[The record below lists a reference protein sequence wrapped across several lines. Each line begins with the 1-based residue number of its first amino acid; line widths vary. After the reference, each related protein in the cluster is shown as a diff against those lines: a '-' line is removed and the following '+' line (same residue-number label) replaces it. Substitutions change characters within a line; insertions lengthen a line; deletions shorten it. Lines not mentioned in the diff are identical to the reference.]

1 MAKVQSGDTISV
13 HYTLTLDDGM
23 VVDSSEG
30 SDPFSFTVGSGQ
42 IIPGFDEG
50 VKGMEVGETREIAV
64 DPEQA
69 YGPYREEMVLVLPL
83 TAFPPDA
90 NPSVG
95 LGIEVQSPTGEAHL
109 FRIIEVEDDQVTLDG
124 NHLLAGETLHFSIR
138 LLSIDDDQNSE
149 AEGEKSQERSDG

>member
-30 SDPFSFTVGSGQ
+30 NDPFSFTVGSGQ

-50 VKGMEVGETREIAV
+50 VKGMEVGETREIDV

-69 YGPYREEMVLVLPL
+69 YGPYREEMVLVLPRS
-83 TAFPPDA
+83 AFPPDA
-90 NPSVG
+90 TPAVG
-95 LGIEVQSPTGEAHL
+95 LGIEVQSPSGETHL
-109 FRIIEVEDDQVTLDG
+109 FRIIEVEGDQITLDG
-124 NHLLAGETLHFSIR
+124 NHLLAGETLHFKIR
-138 LLSIDDDQNSE
+138 LLSIDDGQPTE
-149 AEGEKSQERSDG
+149 TAEPESAL

>member
-1 MAKVQSGDTISV
+1 MSKVQSGDTISV

-42 IIPGFDEG
+42 IIPGFDDG

-64 DPEQA
+64 DPDQA
-69 YGPYREEMVLVLPL
+69 YGPYREEMVLVLPRS
-83 TAFPPDA
+83 AFPPDA

-95 LGIEVQSPTGEAHL
+95 LGIEVQSPTGESHL
-109 FRIIEVEDDQVTLDG
+109 FRIIEIDGDRVTLDG
-124 NHLLAGETLHFSIR
+124 NHLLAGETLHFNVR
-138 LLSIDDDQNSE
+138 LLSIDNNQPPE
-149 AEGEKSQERSDG
+149 PAE

>member
-64 DPEQA
+64 DPDQA
-69 YGPYREEMVLVLPL
+69 YGPYREEMVLVLPRS
-83 TAFPPDA
+83 AFPPDA
-90 NPSVG
+90 NPAVG
-95 LGIEVQSPTGEAHL
+95 LGIEVQSPTGESHL
-109 FRIIEVEDDQVTLDG
+109 FRIIEIDGDRVTLDG
-124 NHLLAGETLHFSIR
+124 NHLLAGETLHFKVR
-138 LLSIDDDQNSE
+138 LVSIDNNQPQE
-149 AEGEKSQERSDG
+149 PAE

>member
-64 DPEQA
+64 DPDQA
-69 YGPYREEMVLVLPL
+69 YGPYREEMVLVLPRS
-83 TAFPPDA
+83 AFPPDA
-90 NPSVG
+90 NPAVG
-95 LGIEVQSPTGEAHL
+95 LGIEVQSPTGESHL
-109 FRIIEVEDDQVTLDG
+109 FRIIEIDGDRVTLDG
-124 NHLLAGETLHFSIR
+124 NHLLAGETLHFNVR
-138 LLSIDDDQNSE
+138 LVSIDNNQPQE
-149 AEGEKSQERSDG
+149 PAE

>member
-1 MAKVQSGDTISV
+1 V

-42 IIPGFDEG
+42 IIPGFDDG

-64 DPEQA
+64 DPDQA
-69 YGPYREEMVLVLPL
+69 YGPYREEMVLVLPRS
-83 TAFPPDA
+83 AFPPDA

-95 LGIEVQSPTGEAHL
+95 LGIEVQSPTGESHL
-109 FRIIEVEDDQVTLDG
+109 FRIIEIDGDRVTLDG
-124 NHLLAGETLHFSIR
+124 NHLLAGETLHFNVR
-138 LLSIDDDQNSE
+138 LLSIDNNQPPE
-149 AEGEKSQERSDG
+149 PAE